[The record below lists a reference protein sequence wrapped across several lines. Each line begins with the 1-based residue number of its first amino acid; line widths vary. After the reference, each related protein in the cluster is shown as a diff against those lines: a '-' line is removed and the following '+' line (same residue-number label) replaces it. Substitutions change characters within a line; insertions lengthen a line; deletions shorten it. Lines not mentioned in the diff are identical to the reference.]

1 MSSRVFQSVIV
12 QMKEA
17 TDRVIGVID
26 ADSNVISCSDTSLI
40 GEKWPEAVIKLNS
53 APDAVV
59 VVDKKT
65 FKPLVSWSAY
75 FDYAVF
81 AEGDDETARSLC
93 VMAYVALNG
102 AKTYYEEKHD
112 KGTFVKNI
120 ITDNILPG
128 DIYIRAKE
136 LHFVTDAPRA
146 VFLVR
151 QVGRADVAS
160 VDVLSGMFPDKQQDF
175 VLSINETDIAIVKQL
190 APGTEKAEL
199 LQTAQTIEQTLRSE
213 LFVKTVIGISTVAG
227 HLRELADAYKEA
239 QVAIEVGKVFETEK
253 TIINYENLGI
263 GRLIYQ
269 LPTTLCEI
277 FLSEAFKKNSIDT
290 LDQETLFTIN
300 KFFENNLNVSETSR
314 KLFVHRNTLVY
325 RLEKIKKLTGLDL
338 REFDDAIIFKVALM
352 VKKYLVSRENR
363 LI

>member
-1 MSSRVFQSVIV
+1 MSSRMFQSVIV
-12 QMKEA
+12 QLKEA
-17 TDRVIGVID
+17 TDRVLGVID
-26 ADSNVISCSDTSLI
+26 SDGNVVSCSDTGLI
-40 GEKWPEAVIKLNS
+40 GEKWPEAVIRLNS
-53 APDAVV
+53 APDTMVV
-59 VVDKKT
+59 VEKRT
-65 FKPLVSWSAY
+65 MKPLVSWSAF
-75 FDYAVF
+75 FDFAVF
-81 AEGDDETARSLC
+81 VEGDDETAKSVCL
-93 VMAYVALNG
+93 MAHVALNG

-136 LHFVTDAPRA
+136 LHFTTDLPRA
-146 VFLVR
+146 VLLVR
-151 QVGRADVAS
+151 QVGRADVAA
-160 VDVLSGMFPDKQQDF
+160 VDLVQTLFPDRQQDF
-175 VLSINETDIAIVKQL
+175 VLSINETDIAVVRQI
-190 APGTEKAEL
+190 
-199 LQTAQTIEQTLRSE
+199 TATTDMSE
-213 LFVKTVIGISTVAG
+213 LVKLARHIEETLKTELFIKTVIGISTVAG

-239 QVAIEVGKVFETEK
+239 QTAIEVGKVFDTEK
-253 TIINYENLGI
+253 SIMTYENLGI

-277 FLSEAFKKNSIDT
+277 FLSEVFKKNSIDT

-338 REFDDAIIFKVALM
+338 REFDHAIIFKVALM
-352 VKKYLVSRENR
+352 VKKYLASRENR

>member
-17 TDRVIGVID
+17 TDRMIGVID
-26 ADSNVISCSDTSLI
+26 ADSTVISCSDTSRI
-40 GEKWPEAVIKLNS
+40 GEKWPESVIKLNS
-53 APDAVV
+53 APDSIV

-190 APGTEKAEL
+190 APGTEKA
-199 LQTAQTIEQTLRSE
+199 
-213 LFVKTVIGISTVAG
+213 
-227 HLRELADAYKEA
+227 
-239 QVAIEVGKVFETEK
+239 
-253 TIINYENLGI
+253 
-263 GRLIYQ
+263 
-269 LPTTLCEI
+269 
-277 FLSEAFKKNSIDT
+277 
-290 LDQETLFTIN
+290 
-300 KFFENNLNVSETSR
+300 
-314 KLFVHRNTLVY
+314 
-325 RLEKIKKLTGLDL
+325 
-338 REFDDAIIFKVALM
+338 
-352 VKKYLVSRENR
+352 
-363 LI
+363 

>member
-26 ADSNVISCSDTSLI
+26 ADSNVISCSDTSRI

-53 APDAVV
+53 APDSIV

-81 AEGDDETARSLC
+81 AEGDDEIAKSLC

-175 VLSINETDIAIVKQL
+175 VLSINETDIAVVKQIL
-190 APGTEKAEL
+190 PDEHIGTGNDIGVQFAFFYGS
-199 LQTAQTIEQTLRSE
+199 LQ
-213 LFVKTVIGISTVAG
+213 
-227 HLRELADAYKEA
+227 
-239 QVAIEVGKVFETEK
+239 
-253 TIINYENLGI
+253 
-263 GRLIYQ
+263 
-269 LPTTLCEI
+269 
-277 FLSEAFKKNSIDT
+277 
-290 LDQETLFTIN
+290 
-300 KFFENNLNVSETSR
+300 FFERHAFFSMSAARQLSISYIFT
-314 KLFVHRNTLVY
+314 
-325 RLEKIKKLTGLDL
+325 
-338 REFDDAIIFKVALM
+338 RESPCSSCALM
-352 VKKYLVSRENR
+352 TQFS
-363 LI
+363 

>member
-1 MSSRVFQSVIV
+1 MSSRIFQSVIV

-40 GEKWPEAVIKLNS
+40 GEKWPEAVIRLNS
-53 APDAVV
+53 APDSIV
-59 VVDKKT
+59 VVDHKT

-81 AEGDDETARSLC
+81 AEGDDETAHSLC

-136 LHFVTDAPRA
+136 LHFVTDVPRA
-146 VFLVR
+146 VFLIR
-151 QVGRADVAS
+151 QVSRADVAA
-160 VDVLSGMFPDKQQDF
+160 VDLLAGMFPDRQQDF
-175 VLSINETDIAIVKQL
+175 VLSVNESDIAVVKQITP
-190 APGTEKAEL
+190 AT
-199 LQTAQTIEQTLRSE
+199 E
-213 LFVKTVIGISTVAG
+213 LFIKTVIGIGTVAG

-239 QVAIEVGKVFETEK
+239 QVAIEVGKVFDTEK
-253 TIINYENLGI
+253 TIITYENLGI

-277 FLSEAFKKNSIDT
+277 FLSEVFKKNSIDT

-363 LI
+363 II